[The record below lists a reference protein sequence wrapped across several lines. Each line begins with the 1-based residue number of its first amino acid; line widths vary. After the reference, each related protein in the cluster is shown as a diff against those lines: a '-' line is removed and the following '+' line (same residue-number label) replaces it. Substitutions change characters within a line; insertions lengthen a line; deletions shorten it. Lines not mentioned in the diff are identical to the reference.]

1 MIQSISQNLIK
12 WRYVLSAIALLAVYF
27 LNSGSKYISFSQD
40 YQDWFHKDNPQ
51 LKSYLN
57 IQRTYEK
64 SDNVTFLLTPKD
76 GTIFTRESLASLE
89 WLTEQAWQIP
99 ASTRVNSLTNFQ
111 HTSAF
116 GDDLAVE
123 ELVQDASLLSDS
135 EINFVEKVA
144 LSEPAIKDLLVS
156 SDGRV
161 AAVTATINL
170 TPDIPGGN
178 PGVTA
183 FSRDLVKQLEK
194 MNPNLDMHLTGLTV
208 MDTAFI
214 EASAK
219 DMDKLTP
226 LMFGAIIIGL
236 LLLLRGLFTTASIC
250 VIVVLSII
258 SAMGFSGWIN
268 IPLTAPSATAPTIIM
283 TIAVANSV
291 HIVLAFLQNF
301 GQNQTKTEAMMEAIR
316 ANLQPVAL
324 ANLTTI
330 IGFLSMHLSDIP
342 PFHHLG
348 NMIAMG
354 VFVSFFLSFSL
365 LPVLLILLPIKA
377 RKLSTNN
384 GFFANRISDFVIN
397 KRVLLLPVLLII
409 SGLLSAGLANN
420 QMNEV
425 ISAYFDK
432 STLFRQHT
440 DYASE
445 HLTGPYYLE
454 FSVDSGIEGGISEP
468 HFLRQLDDFSNWL
481 KGQPEVVHVLSL
493 SDTMKRLN
501 KNLNGDNPN
510 EYRLP
515 TEQSQ
520 ASQYLL
526 LYDMS
531 LPYGMDMSNQ
541 VNIKKSA
548 TRIYV
553 SLHNL
558 STQQMLGLTE
568 RTSSW
573 FSSNTSELTLHFSS
587 PTYMFSNIAS
597 RAVGR
602 MAISVLVAMSLI
614 GLFIT
619 IALKSLKMGLLS
631 LIPNTL
637 PPAVAFGL
645 WGYFIGEVSFAMA
658 IGVTVAIGIIV
669 DDTVHF
675 LSKYMYGRR
684 EKSLSPEE
692 SVRYAFEQVASAL
705 IVTSVVLTAGFLVL
719 ATSTF
724 KLNFELGI
732 ITAASINAALIL
744 DFLLLPLLL
753 LMFDREK
760 ASASNPLTTSL
771 SVQKT

>member
-1 MIQSISQNLIK
+1 MTKSVSQHLIK
-12 WRYVLSAIALLAVYF
+12 WRYALSIIVLIGVYF
-27 LNSGSKYISFSQD
+27 LHGGSKYISFSQD

-51 LKSYLN
+51 LKSHLN

-76 GTIFTRESLASLE
+76 GNIFTRESLASLE
-89 WLTEQAWQIP
+89 WLTEQAWQMP
-99 ASTRVNSLTNFQ
+99 ASTRVNSLINFQ
-111 HTSAF
+111 HTSAI
-116 GDDLAVE
+116 GDDLLVE
-123 ELVQDASLLSDS
+123 ELVQEAAQLSDS
-135 EINFVEKVA
+135 ELKLVEKIA

-161 AAVTATINL
+161 AAVTVTINI
-170 TPDIPGGN
+170 TPDTPGGN

-183 FSRDLVKQLEK
+183 FARDLISQLK
-194 MNPNLDMHLTGLTV
+194 KINPNIDMHLTGLTV

-219 DMDKLTP
+219 DMDNLTP
-226 LMFGAIIIGL
+226 LMFAVIILGL
-236 LLLLRGLFTTASIC
+236 LLLLRSFFATASIC
-250 VIVVLSII
+250 VIVVLSIM

-268 IPLTAPSATAPTIIM
+268 IPLTAPSATSPTIIM

-291 HIVLAFLQNF
+291 HIVLAYLRSLSQDRA
-301 GQNQTKTEAMMEAIR
+301 KIEAMMEALS

-330 IGFLSMHLSDIP
+330 IGFLTMHFSDIA

-354 VFVSFFLSFSL
+354 VFVSFLLSFTV

-377 RKLSTNN
+377 RKLSENG
-384 GFFANRISDFVIN
+384 GFFAKKLSEFVID
-397 KRVLLLPVLLII
+397 RRRLLLPVLLIT
-409 SGLLSAGLANN
+409 SGILSAGLLNN

-468 HFLRQLDDFSNWL
+468 RFLNQLDKFSNWL
-481 KGQPEVVHVLSL
+481 KNQPEVVHVLSL

-501 KNLNGDNPN
+501 KNLNGDDPN
-510 EYRLP
+510 EYKLP
-515 TEQSQ
+515 VEQSQ

-548 TRIYV
+548 TRIFV

-568 RTSSW
+568 RTSDW
-573 FSSNTSELTLHFSS
+573 FSSNTSGLTLHFSS

-597 RAVGR
+597 RAVDR
-602 MAISVLVAMSLI
+602 MAISVLVAMTLI
-614 GLFIT
+614 GFFIT

-645 WGYFIGEVSFAMA
+645 WGYFNGEVSFAMA

-675 LSKYMYGRR
+675 LSKYMYGRK
-684 EKSLSPEE
+684 EKGLSPEN
-692 SVRYAFEQVASAL
+692 SIRYAFEQVSSAL
-705 IVTSVVLTAGFLVL
+705 IVTSIVLTAGFLVL

-760 ASASNPLTTSL
+760 SSATDLPTTSFR
-771 SVQKT
+771 VQKN